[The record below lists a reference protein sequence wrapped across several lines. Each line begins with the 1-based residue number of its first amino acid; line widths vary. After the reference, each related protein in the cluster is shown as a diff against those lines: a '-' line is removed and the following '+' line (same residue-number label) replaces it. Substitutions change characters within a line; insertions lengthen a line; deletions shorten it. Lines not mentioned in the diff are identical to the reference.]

1 VGSEFLIIGSG
12 AGGATIAKELA
23 ESGRK
28 VTIIE
33 KGGFYKLGTP
43 WRALKFYSGGILRPG
58 ELSEE
63 KTELLRTIMVGGSTM
78 VTLGNGVRALQ
89 SKFDELGIN
98 LEKEFSEAERELGV
112 MNTPEDFFGP
122 RTRILRDASLKLGY
136 EVKPTPKFIDFN
148 KCQMCGACV
157 TGCKYGA
164 KWTALNP
171 LTRARRAG
179 AKLIK
184 NITVEK
190 VVHQGGEVK
199 GVQIRNSSGIRE
211 FKADKVILAA
221 GGLGSPR
228 ILQNSGLDAGDGLFA
243 DLFVITYGLSNNR
256 GMREELGMA
265 TVIDEFHDEYGFIIS
280 PVIDLRLD
288 MLLYLPLMRKMIA
301 FKRDRLLGLMTKIA
315 DDSSGKV
322 LPNGKLKKPV
332 TDNDLKKLE
341 KGVKMSEE
349 ILYQAGVKPKSIF
362 VTGVRG
368 AHPGGTAAIGRT
380 VDKEFKTE
388 INGLYVCDA
397 SIFPSAPG
405 NPPVLTL
412 VALAKK
418 LSSKLIME

>member
-1 VGSEFLIIGSG
+1 MDSEFLIIGSG

-23 ESGRK
+23 ENGKK

-33 KGGFYKLGTP
+33 KGGFHKLGTP

-58 ELSEE
+58 EFSEE

-89 SKFDELGIN
+89 NKFNELGVD
-98 LEKEFSEAERELGV
+98 LEKEFSEAEKELGV
-112 MNTPEDFFGP
+112 MNTPEGFFGP

-136 EVKPTPKFIDFN
+136 EVKPMPKFIDFN
-148 KCQMCGACV
+148 KCRMCGACV

-171 LTRARRAG
+171 LTKARRAG

-184 NITVEK
+184 NTTVEK
-190 VVHQGGEVK
+190 IVHQRGEVK
-199 GVQIRNSSGIRE
+199 GVQIRDSSGTRE
-211 FKADKVILAA
+211 LKADKVILAA

-243 DLFVITYGLSNNR
+243 DLFVITYGLSNNGR
-256 GMREELGMA
+256 MREELGMA
-265 TVIDEFHDEYGFIIS
+265 TVIDEFHDEDGFIIS
-280 PVIDLRLD
+280 PIIDLKLD
-288 MLLYLPLMRKMIA
+288 MLLYLPPMRKMIA

-322 LPNGKLKKPV
+322 HPGGKIEKPV
-332 TDNDLKKLE
+332 TCNDLKKLE
-341 KGVKMSEE
+341 KGIEISKE
-349 ILYQAGVKPKSIF
+349 ILHQAGVKPGSVF
-362 VTGVRG
+362 VTRVRG
-368 AHPGGTAAIGRT
+368 AHLGGTAAMGRT
-380 VDKEFKTE
+380 VNKEFATE
-388 INGLYVCDA
+388 VSGLYVCEA

-418 LSSKLIME
+418 LSSKLTAE